1 MPEGRAVQTVRRGV
15 AGTLA
20 AVCAL
25 AAAVAG
31 GAFDQVAPLRFD
43 RDVASVLAGPT
54 LSPAEIDHLETITRR
69 SLEQRPLDGSGWLR
83 LAWLRSLSNPQL
95 DDTANAAILNSY
107 LAEPLGPEITR
118 WRLAF
123 VFDHWRSASPAVRSR
138 ALEELT
144 AAYPRRG
151 WDLDSLAPTAR
162 DPTGR
167 MIAMVAMSRLRR
179 IENDRRWLADD
190 ALGAPDQGRATR

>member
-1 MPEGRAVQTVRRGV
+1 MAEGRAARALRRGV

-31 GAFDQVAPLRFD
+31 GAFGQVAPLRLD
-43 RDVASVLAGPT
+43 RDAASLLAAPT
-54 LSPAEIDHLETITRR
+54 LSPAEIDRLETTTRR
-69 SLEQRPLDGSGWLR
+69 SLEQRALDGSGWLR
-83 LAWLRSLSNPQL
+83 LAWLRSLSNSQF

-107 LAEPLGPEITR
+107 RAEPLGPEITR

-123 VFDHWRSASPAVRSR
+123 VFDHWRSASPEVRAR

-151 WDLDSLAPTAR
+151 WELDSLAPTLR

-167 MIAMVAMSRLRR
+167 MIAVVATRRLRR
-179 IENDRRWLADD
+179 IENDRRWLGED
-190 ALGAPDQGRATR
+190 AL